1 MNREVCIH
9 FVPVDRGCYQCERE
23 TIAELTAE
31 VESLKKSDERAHGL
45 IHYYEN
51 KWIKERDTNQR
62 LRDAALWI
70 INNWVC
76 DREDG
81 TISEDLCGRYNLCR
95 RCSLIK
101 ALEGEGK

>member
-1 MNREVCIH
+1 MPYCGKHSMHYGEIGLPKVCVYCDNINL
-9 FVPVDRGCYQCERE
+9 R
-23 TIAELTAE
+23 
-31 VESLKKSDERAHGL
+31 VE
-45 IHYYEN
+45 
-51 KWIKERDTNQR
+51 NQR
-62 LRDAALWI
+62 LRGAALWI

-101 ALEGEGK
+101 ALEGGE

>member
-1 MNREVCIH
+1 MKCKCGSQAINVHLHGRGKDNQKLCDVCYW
-9 FVPVDRGCYQCERE
+9 RSR
-23 TIAELTAE
+23 AEKAE
-31 VESLKKSDERAHGL
+31 AT
-45 IHYYEN
+45 N
-51 KWIKERDTNQR
+51 KR

-70 INNWVC
+70 INQWVC

-101 ALEGEGK
+101 ALEGGE